1 MTGIAGLNFV
11 TDITKI
17 LNDNWKAGVGGK
29 KPNITAQWGVKAT
42 GHATNRYREIIISLD
57 SENPQ
62 IFSLLQGTLN
72 TDAYDWLHDVSI
84 SLDIRSGQSE
94 ADILQMVNETV
105 RILKS
110 NSVPTVASKDG
121 NRTYLQVLP
130 EGITSLNE
138 EYRNMYRYMVSV
150 SCLIFNP

>member
-1 MTGIAGLNFV
+1 MAGIAGLNFV
-11 TDITKI
+11 NDLIKI
-17 LNDNWKAGVGGK
+17 LNDKWKTGTGGK
-29 KPNITAQWGVKAT
+29 KPKITAQWGVKTT
-42 GHATNRYREIIISLD
+42 GHATNMYREIIISLD

-62 IFSLLQGTLN
+62 IFSLLQGNLN

-84 SLDIRSGQSE
+84 SLDIRSGSSE

-105 RILKS
+105 RILKT
-110 NSVPTVASKDG
+110 NTVPTVVTKSG
-121 NRTYLQVLP
+121 TRTYLQVLP

-138 EYRNMYRYMVSV
+138 EYRNMFRYMVSV